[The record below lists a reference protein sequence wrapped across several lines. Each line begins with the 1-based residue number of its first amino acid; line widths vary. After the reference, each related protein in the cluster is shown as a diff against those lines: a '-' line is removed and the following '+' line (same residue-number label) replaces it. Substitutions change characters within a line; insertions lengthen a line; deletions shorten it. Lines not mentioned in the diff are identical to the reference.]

1 MAGNNVCEA
10 DQFPEKRWGHSSVSA
25 YSKLIIIGGYHGKF
39 IFLKFELFDSGQYL
53 GDIWVM
59 DFSTLKYTKAEILSQ
74 FDPLREDIYLE
85 RAEA

>member
-1 MAGNNVCEA
+1 MV
-10 DQFPEKRWGHSSVSA
+10 SSSFSNLN
-25 YSKLIIIGGYHGKF
+25 Y
-39 IFLKFELFDSGQYL
+39 FDSGQYL

-74 FDPLREDIYLE
+74 FVPLSQVIYLE